1 MSRTTRTPSAAA
13 GFDDAGVTP
22 LSPPVDA
29 ALRACAASPRLDLP
43 GDAKAHLLA
52 AYERRGGVPA
62 SGLRLLL
69 GGVRWPAAAVSAA
82 AAAVLVV
89 FSGSLGSGTAPDAP
103 GIDAP
108 VIDAPGIG
116 QARLTAAR
124 GNAPMRAALE
134 RPLSWERVHP
144 LPKSAARVRVVDDQ
158 NLPLI
163 SVGWTPDLDGP

>member
-89 FSGSLGSGTAPDAP
+89 FSGSLGSGTAL
-103 GIDAP
+103 
-108 VIDAPGIG
+108 DAPGIG
-116 QARLTAAR
+116 QAGLTSAR
-124 GNAPMRAALE
+124 ASAPMRVALE